1 MTHAPNGKGADE
13 ERMVHY
19 VLGELPRD
27 EAEAFEARMVADA
40 ALRAGVRRFA
50 NTLELLPYG
59 VVTEPPPEL
68 RAAVLR
74 AAQTQATAARAPVR
88 ARPARRIVWSRFAAA
103 TAAAIALALGID
115 AYRLRSELAL
125 QRDVTALLQEPN
137 VVRSFTLAA
146 TGRVDRASGSVILDL
161 DAKKGAAV
169 LRRLPLLPAE
179 RVYRLWARVGD
190 ANVPCGDFVAGSD
203 GTVRAPFQVPVE
215 SYKAPIDGLFVTV
228 EPRTGS
234 DRPTGPIVMES
245 V

>member
-1 MTHAPNGKGADE
+1 MTHAPNGSGADE
-13 ERMVHY
+13 ERMVQY

-27 EAEAFEARMVADA
+27 EAEAFEARMVADV
-40 ALRAGVRRFA
+40 ALQAGVHRLA

-59 VVTEPPPEL
+59 NVTEPPPEL

-74 AAQTQATAARAPVR
+74 AVQTDADARATVR
-88 ARPARRIVWSRFAAA
+88 VRPARRIVWSRFAAA
-103 TAAAIALALGID
+103 AAAAIALALGFEVD
-115 AYRLRSELAL
+115 RLRSELAI

-146 TGRVDRASGSVILDL
+146 TGSIERAAGSVTLDL
-161 DAKKGAAV
+161 DAKKGAVV

-179 RVYRLWARVGD
+179 QVYRLWARVGD

-203 GTVRAPFQVPVE
+203 GTVRAPFQVPVD
-215 SYKAPIDGLFVTV
+215 SYSAPIAGLFVTV